1 MGGDRI
7 EYDHPPHS
15 QGLSI
20 QKLAESVTIYA
31 TSVFSKLNWSQI
43 MSRSTANVSFYCRE
57 SKKDKDGLAPIE
69 MVIIL
74 NTRRCFIQLPR
85 KEYPEK
91 FKAQTKGKK
100 RTDLTVYLDA
110 IRTRLNQIATTFLM
124 EGQPLTADALKAYFK
139 TGGYVVYTIENLF
152 DDYMHILSKRV
163 GKDLTQ
169 KSYRKYEI
177 ARDKFYQVISPKE
190 PVSAITKAVILD
202 YQASMNQYLDYVT
215 TNGYCQRVKTIVQF
229 GIDNGKIKINPFSG
243 IRLRRGEKSV
253 QFLSEEEVEKIRS
266 TDFHNESLNRVR
278 DLFVF
283 QAASGLS
290 YTDMAKLVPTDFQ
303 ITEDG
308 QYYIHDK
315 RNKTGVFYTAVILEQ
330 GVEILKKYHF
340 KLPIIGN
347 HKLNVYLKTIRDLCG
362 IDKPIFSHV
371 ARHTYATRCLNRGIR
386 LEVVAKL
393 LGHSTTRITQH
404 YAKLLQNN
412 ILNEVKDA
420 FEKSY

>member
-1 MGGDRI
+1 
-7 EYDHPPHS
+7 
-15 QGLSI
+15 
-20 QKLAESVTIYA
+20 
-31 TSVFSKLNWSQI
+31 

-57 SKKDKDGLAPIE
+57 SKKNKDGLAPIE

-85 KEYPEK
+85 KEYPSQ
-91 FKAQTKGKK
+91 FKAQLRGKK
-100 RTDLTVYLDA
+100 RTDLIDYLDG
-110 IRTRLNQIATTFLM
+110 IRVRLNEIATSFLM

-139 TGGYVVYTIENLF
+139 TGGYVVYTIEDLF
-152 DDYMHILSKRV
+152 NDYMHILSKRV

-169 KSYRKYEI
+169 KTFRKYEI
-177 ARDKFYQVISPKE
+177 ARDKFYQIISPKE
-190 PVSAITKAVILD
+190 PVSAITKAVIMD
-202 YQASMNQYLDYVT
+202 YQASMNRYLDYVT

-243 IRLRRGEKSV
+243 IHLRKGEKSV
-253 QFLSEEEVEKIRS
+253 QFLSEEEMEKIRT

-303 ITEDG
+303 VTEDG

-340 KLPIIGN
+340 KLPILGN
-347 HKLNVYLKTIRDLCG
+347 HKMNVYLKAIRDLCG

-404 YAKLLQNN
+404 YAKLLKDN

-420 FEKSY
+420 FEKSH

>member
-1 MGGDRI
+1 
-7 EYDHPPHS
+7 
-15 QGLSI
+15 
-20 QKLAESVTIYA
+20 
-31 TSVFSKLNWSQI
+31 

-57 SKKDKDGLAPIE
+57 SKKNRDGLAPIE
-69 MVIIL
+69 LVIIL

-85 KEYPEK
+85 KEYPDQ
-91 FKAQTKGKK
+91 FKAQTTGKK
-100 RTDLTVYLDA
+100 RTDLIDYLDG
-110 IRTRLNQIATTFLM
+110 IRVRLNEIATSFLM

-139 TGGYVVYTIENLF
+139 TGGYVVYTIEDLF
-152 DDYMHILSKRV
+152 NDYMHILSKRV

-169 KSYRKYEI
+169 KTFRKYEI
-177 ARDKFYQVISPKE
+177 ARDKFYQIISPKE
-190 PVSAITKAVILD
+190 PVSAITKAVIMD
-202 YQASMNQYLDYVT
+202 YQASMNRYLDYVT

-243 IRLRRGEKSV
+243 IHLRKGEKSV
-253 QFLSEEEVEKIRS
+253 QFLSEEEVEKIRT

-303 ITEDG
+303 VTKDG

-347 HKLNVYLKTIRDLCG
+347 HKLNVYLKAIRDLCG

-404 YAKLLQNN
+404 YAKLLKDN

-420 FEKSY
+420 FEKSH

>member
-1 MGGDRI
+1 
-7 EYDHPPHS
+7 
-15 QGLSI
+15 
-20 QKLAESVTIYA
+20 
-31 TSVFSKLNWSQI
+31 
-43 MSRSTANVSFYCRE
+43 MSRSTANISFYCRE

-74 NTRRCFIQLPR
+74 NARRCFIQLPR

-91 FKAQTKGKK
+91 FKAQTGGKK
-100 RTDLTVYLDA
+100 RTDLIDYLDS
-110 IRTRLNQIATTFLM
+110 IRARLNQIATSFLM

-139 TGGYVVYTIENLF
+139 TGGYVVYTIETLF

-163 GKDLTQ
+163 GKNLTQ
-169 KSYRKYEI
+169 RSYRKYEI
-177 ARDKFYQVISPKE
+177 AKDKFYQVISPKE

-243 IRLRRGEKSV
+243 IHLRKGEKSV
-253 QFLSEEEVEKIRS
+253 QFLTEEEEDKIRT

-303 ITEDG
+303 VTPDG
-308 QYYIHDK
+308 RHYIHDK
-315 RNKTGVFYTAVILEQ
+315 RNKIGVFYTAVILEQ
-330 GVEILKKYHF
+330 GVEILKKYKF
-340 KLPIIGN
+340 KLPILGN
-347 HKLNVYLKTIRDLCG
+347 HKMNVYLKVIRDLCG
-362 IDKPIFSHV
+362 IDKPIFSLV

-404 YAKLLQNN
+404 YAKLLKDS
-412 ILNEVKDA
+412 IINEVSDA
-420 FEKSY
+420 FEKAY

>member
-1 MGGDRI
+1 
-7 EYDHPPHS
+7 
-15 QGLSI
+15 
-20 QKLAESVTIYA
+20 
-31 TSVFSKLNWSQI
+31 

-85 KEYPEK
+85 KEYPYK
-91 FKAQTKGKK
+91 FKAQTRGKK
-100 RTDLTVYLDA
+100 RTDLTDYLDA

-177 ARDKFYQVISPKE
+177 ARDKFYQVISPNE

-243 IRLRRGEKSV
+243 IHLRKGEKSI
-253 QFLSEEEVEKIRS
+253 QFLSEEEVDMIR
-266 TDFHNESLNRVR
+266 TKDFHNESLNRVR

-290 YTDMAKLVPTDFQ
+290 YADMAKLVPTDYQ
-303 ITEDG
+303 VTPDG

-340 KLPIIGN
+340 KLPILGN
-347 HKLNVYLKTIRDLCG
+347 HKLNVYLKAIRDLCG

-412 ILNEVKDA
+412 ILSEVKDA

>member
-1 MGGDRI
+1 
-7 EYDHPPHS
+7 
-15 QGLSI
+15 
-20 QKLAESVTIYA
+20 
-31 TSVFSKLNWSQI
+31 

-57 SKKDKDGLAPIE
+57 SKKNKDGLAPIE

-91 FKAQTKGKK
+91 FRAQTSGKK
-100 RTDLTVYLDA
+100 RTDLIDYLDGVRA
-110 IRTRLNQIATTFLM
+110 RLNQIVTNFLM

-139 TGGYVVYTIENLF
+139 SGGYLVYTIENLF

-163 GKDLTQ
+163 GKDLKPKT
-169 KSYRKYEI
+169 YRKYEI
-177 ARDKFYQVISPKE
+177 ARDKFYQIISPNE

-229 GIDNGKIKINPFSG
+229 GIDNGKIKINPFAG
-243 IRLRRGEKSV
+243 IKLRKGEKSV
-253 QFLSEEEVEKIRS
+253 QFLSEEEVDKIRT

-404 YAKLLQNN
+404 YAKLLKNN
-412 ILNEVKDA
+412 ILEEVKDA

>member
-1 MGGDRI
+1 MRAGDPLPLQNI
-7 EYDHPPHS
+7 TNF
-15 QGLSI
+15 
-20 QKLAESVTIYA
+20 VTIYA
-31 TSVFSKLNWSQI
+31 TSVFSKQNWSQI

-57 SKKDKDGLAPIE
+57 SKKNKDGLAPIE

-91 FKAQTKGKK
+91 FRAQTSGKK
-100 RTDLTVYLDA
+100 RTDLIDYLDGVRA
-110 IRTRLNQIATTFLM
+110 RLNQIVTNFLM

-139 TGGYVVYTIENLF
+139 SGGYLVYTIENLF
-152 DDYMHILSKRV
+152 DDYMHLLSKRV
-163 GKDLTQ
+163 GKDLKPKT
-169 KSYRKYEI
+169 YRKYEI
-177 ARDKFYQVISPKE
+177 ARDKFYQIISPKE

-243 IRLRRGEKSV
+243 IKLRKGEKSV
-253 QFLSEEEVEKIRS
+253 QFLSEEEVEKIRT

-303 ITEDG
+303 VTEDG

-315 RNKTGVFYTAVILEQ
+315 RNKTGVFYTAVVLEQ
-330 GVEILKKYHF
+330 GVEILKKYNF
-340 KLPIIGN
+340 KLPMLGN

-362 IDKPIFSHV
+362 INKPIFSHV

>member
-1 MGGDRI
+1 
-7 EYDHPPHS
+7 
-15 QGLSI
+15 
-20 QKLAESVTIYA
+20 
-31 TSVFSKLNWSQI
+31 

-57 SKKDKDGLAPIE
+57 SKKNRDGLAPIE
-69 MVIIL
+69 LVIIL

-85 KEYPEK
+85 KEYPSQ
-91 FKAQTKGKK
+91 FKAQLRGKK
-100 RTDLTVYLDA
+100 RTDLIDYLDG
-110 IRTRLNQIATTFLM
+110 IRVRLNEIATSFLM

-139 TGGYVVYTIENLF
+139 TGGYVVYTIEDLF
-152 DDYMHILSKRV
+152 NDYMHILSKRV

-169 KSYRKYEI
+169 KTYRKYEI
-177 ARDKFYQVISPKE
+177 ARDKFYQIISPKE
-190 PVSAITKAVILD
+190 PVSAITKAVIMD
-202 YQASMNQYLDYVT
+202 YQASMNRYLDYVT

-243 IRLRRGEKSV
+243 IHLRKGEKSV
-253 QFLSEEEVEKIRS
+253 QFLSEEEVEKIRT

-303 ITEDG
+303 VTEDG

-347 HKLNVYLKTIRDLCG
+347 HKMNVYLKAIRDLCG

-404 YAKLLQNN
+404 YAKLLKDN

-420 FEKSY
+420 FEKSH

>member
-1 MGGDRI
+1 
-7 EYDHPPHS
+7 
-15 QGLSI
+15 
-20 QKLAESVTIYA
+20 
-31 TSVFSKLNWSQI
+31 

-57 SKKDKDGLAPIE
+57 SKKNRDGLAPIE
-69 MVIIL
+69 LVIIL

-85 KEYPEK
+85 KEYPSQ
-91 FKAQTKGKK
+91 FKAQLRGKK
-100 RTDLTVYLDA
+100 RTDLIDYLDG
-110 IRTRLNQIATTFLM
+110 IRVRLNEIATSFLM

-139 TGGYVVYTIENLF
+139 TGGYVVYTIEDLF
-152 DDYMHILSKRV
+152 NDYMHILSKRV

-169 KSYRKYEI
+169 KTYRKYEI
-177 ARDKFYQVISPKE
+177 ARDKFYQIISPKE
-190 PVSAITKAVILD
+190 PVSAITKAVIMD
-202 YQASMNQYLDYVT
+202 YQASMNRYLDYVT

-243 IRLRRGEKSV
+243 IHLRKGEKSV
-253 QFLSEEEVEKIRS
+253 QFLSEEEVEKIRT

-303 ITEDG
+303 VTEEG

-347 HKLNVYLKTIRDLCG
+347 HKLNVYLKAIRDLCG

-404 YAKLLQNN
+404 YAKLLKDN

-420 FEKSY
+420 FEKSH

>member
-1 MGGDRI
+1 MTR
-7 EYDHPPHS
+7 
-15 QGLSI
+15 
-20 QKLAESVTIYA
+20 
-31 TSVFSKLNWSQI
+31 N
-43 MSRSTANVSFYCRE
+43 TANVSFYCRE
-57 SKKDKDGLAPIE
+57 SKKNKDGLAPIE
-69 MVIIL
+69 LSLVI
-74 NTRRCFIQLPR
+74 NRKRCYVQLPR
-85 KEYPEK
+85 KEDPAQ
-91 FKAQTKGKK
+91 FKRELMSKNWS
-100 RTDLTVYLDA
+100 DLKEYLSA
-110 IRTRLNQIATTFLM
+110 IRTRLNEIETIFVRD
-124 EGQPLTADALKAYFK
+124 GQALTAESLRAYFK
-139 TGGYVVYTIENLF
+139 TGGYVLYTVGDLF
-152 DDYMHILSKRV
+152 SDYMGILAKRV
-163 GKDLTQ
+163 GRDITPKT
-169 KSYRKYEI
+169 YRKYEI
-177 ARDKFYQVISPKE
+177 ARDKFYKVLPPSE

-229 GIDNGKIKINPFSG
+229 GIDNGKIKVNPFMG
-243 IRLRRGEKSV
+243 IRLRKGEKSV
-253 QFLSEEEVEKIRS
+253 QFLTEEEVEKIRT

-290 YTDMAKLVPTDFQ
+290 YTDMAKLVPSDFQ
-303 ITEDG
+303 QAPNG

-404 YAKLLQNN
+404 YAKLLKNN
-412 ILNEVKDA
+412 IINEVKDA
-420 FEKSY
+420 FEKSN

>member
-1 MGGDRI
+1 
-7 EYDHPPHS
+7 
-15 QGLSI
+15 
-20 QKLAESVTIYA
+20 
-31 TSVFSKLNWSQI
+31 

-57 SKKDKDGLAPIE
+57 SKKNKDGLAPIE
-69 MVIIL
+69 LVIIL

-91 FKAQTKGKK
+91 FKVQTRGKK
-100 RTDLTVYLDA
+100 RTDLTDYLDA

-152 DDYMHILSKRV
+152 DDYIHILSKRV

-243 IRLRRGEKSV
+243 IRLRKGEKSV
-253 QFLSEEEVEKIRS
+253 QFLTEEEVDMIRLK
-266 TDFHNESLNRVR
+266 DFHNESLNRVR

-303 ITEDG
+303 VTPEG

-315 RNKTGVFYTAVILEQ
+315 RNKTGIFYTAVILEQ
-330 GVEILKKYHF
+330 GVEILKKYNF
-340 KLPIIGN
+340 RLPILGN
-347 HKLNVYLKTIRDLCG
+347 HKLNVYLKAIRDLCG
-362 IDKPIFSHV
+362 INKPIFSHV

-404 YAKLLQNN
+404 YAKLLKDN
-412 ILNEVKDA
+412 ILNEVKEA